1 MTLTPRSKLYINKV
15 FLRLLPL
22 NLSRKTWYNWLVEVR
37 GNKQALV
44 SFSPVVSVSFPG
56 LAVNLH
62 FQTVYAFRITIIIL
76 KIFSE
81 CVWLI
86 YCARAPAQKRRADP
100 ALVNIKKKHTR
111 IDKREKLENESVC
124 VRIFSIR
131 TRFYPISPP
140 ALFFIAPMTVFLLNL

>member
-100 ALVNIKKKHTR
+100 ALVNIKKNT
-111 IDKREKLENESVC
+111 LESINAKNSKTNRSAC
-124 VRIFSIR
+124 VFF
-131 TRFYPISPP
+131 RFARDFILSPLP
-140 ALFFIAPMTVFLLNL
+140 PYFL